1 MLQNLVSVKTR
12 VKTSSDW
19 TEVNQRDRYQ
29 HKINQTKKKN
39 IIHVVHHLLNS
50 EVIYL
55 FIVTTSPLHVN
66 IPRNTHRDEIHH

>member
-12 VKTSSDW
+12 VKISSDW
-19 TEVNQRDRYQ
+19 TGANQRDRYK
-29 HKINQTKKKN
+29 HKINETKEN

-50 EVIYL
+50 EFIYL

-66 IPRNTHRDEIHH
+66 ILRYTHRDEINH

>member
-19 TEVNQRDRYQ
+19 TEANHRDRYQ
-29 HKINQTKKKN
+29 HKINETKEN
-39 IIHVVHHLLNS
+39 IIHIVHHLLNS
-50 EVIYL
+50 EFIYL
-55 FIVTTSPLHVN
+55 FIVTTSLLHVN

>member
-12 VKTSSDW
+12 VKISSDW
-19 TEVNQRDRYQ
+19 TEANQRDRYQ
-29 HKINQTKKKN
+29 HKINETKQI
-39 IIHVVHHLLNS
+39 IIHVVHHLFNS

-66 IPRNTHRDEIHH
+66 ILRIAQ

>member
-12 VKTSSDW
+12 VKISSDW
-19 TEVNQRDRYQ
+19 TEANQRDRYQ
-29 HKINQTKKKN
+29 HKINETKEN
-39 IIHVVHHLLNS
+39 IIHVVHHLFNS

>member
-12 VKTSSDW
+12 VKISSDW
-19 TEVNQRDRYQ
+19 TEANQRDRYRYQ
-29 HKINQTKKKN
+29 HKINETKEN

-55 FIVTTSPLHVN
+55 FIVTTSP
-66 IPRNTHRDEIHH
+66 

>member
-12 VKTSSDW
+12 VKTRIDW
-19 TEVNQRDRYQ
+19 TEAYQRDRYKQ
-29 HKINQTKKKN
+29 KINETKEN
-39 IIHVVHHLLNS
+39 IIHVVHHLFNS

-66 IPRNTHRDEIHH
+66 ILRNTHRDEINH

>member
-12 VKTSSDW
+12 VKISKDW
-19 TEVNQRDRYQ
+19 TGANQRDRYK
-29 HKINQTKKKN
+29 HKINETKEN

-50 EVIYL
+50 EFINL